1 VTEAAAGFIPDL
13 QAPAGRLAA
22 ALAARLEAERDRW
35 ALWIPAGFATGIGG
49 YFALEREP
57 AAWLGAVVLGLAVTA
72 GILGRRRPGLL
83 LACLALAVVA
93 AGFAA
98 AQFRTA
104 SVAAPVLQKRIGP
117 VAVSGRIAAVERRA
131 KGWRLTLETPEI
143 GFLEPARTP
152 ARIRVVVLHES
163 GGDFD
168 PGQRVRLRAVLRPP
182 PEPVAP
188 GAYDFARRA
197 FFQGLGGVGFAYGKV
212 RAATGPPGGLAGD
225 PVPARATAITFL
237 SRTWWT
243 RLRLITSE
251 RILAALPGESGPIA
265 AALMTGA
272 RGAIPEATL
281 TAMRD
286 SGLAHLLAISG
297 LHVGLVAGLLF
308 FGVRALL
315 ALVPAL
321 ALRYPIKKWA
331 AAAAGL
337 GAFAYLALTGASVP
351 TQRAYLMVGLVLL
364 GILLDR
370 SALSFRLIAWAAVV
384 VLAVAPESLLS
395 PSFQM
400 SFAAVAALIAAYEM
414 LRDRWRRLVAGNG
427 PPGGALGGVLAWA
440 GRQVSGAAI
449 SSVVAGLATAPF
461 AVYHFNRIAW
471 YGLAANVVAVPL
483 TALWIM
489 PWALVAFA
497 LMPFGAE
504 ELALAPMGWGI
515 EVMLAVAR
523 RVAAWPGAVSLVPV
537 MPTGALVSIALG
549 GLWLCLWRRPWRLLG
564 VLPILAGALAG
575 ALAVPPDILASGDA
589 KLMAVRDGTDGLYL
603 SSARVRRFDAG
614 IWRRRLGLEDSEPW
628 PHLGQAAE
636 GRLSCDP
643 LGCIYRA
650 RRQVVAL
657 TGDARALADDCAV
670 ASVVIS
676 REPVG
681 GRCKGPGLV
690 IDRFDL
696 WRQGGHAIWLGEK
709 EIRVETVRAH
719 RGVRPWVRQR
729 GGR

>member
-1 VTEAAAGFIPDL
+1 LVI
-13 QAPAGRLAA
+13 
-22 ALAARLEAERDRW
+22 
-35 ALWIPAGFATGIGG
+35 
-49 YFALEREP
+49 
-57 AAWLGAVVLGLAVTA
+57 
-72 GILGRRRPGLL
+72 
-83 LACLALAVVA
+83 
-93 AGFAA
+93 
-98 AQFRTA
+98 
-104 SVAAPVLQKRIGP
+104 
-117 VAVSGRIAAVERRA
+117 
-131 KGWRLTLETPEI
+131 
-143 GFLEPARTP
+143 
-152 ARIRVVVLHES
+152 
-163 GGDFD
+163 
-168 PGQRVRLRAVLRPP
+168 
-182 PEPVAP
+182 
-188 GAYDFARRA
+188 
-197 FFQGLGGVGFAYGKV
+197 
-212 RAATGPPGGLAGD
+212 
-225 PVPARATAITFL
+225 
-237 SRTWWT
+237 
-243 RLRLITSE
+243 SE
-251 RILAALPGESGPIA
+251 RILAALPGESGAIA

-308 FGVRALL
+308 FGIRASL

-331 AAAAGL
+331 AASAAL

-351 TQRAYLMVGLVLL
+351 TQRAFLMVGLVLL

-400 SFAAVAALIAAYEM
+400 SFAAVAALIAAYEV
-414 LRDRWRRLVAGNG
+414 LRDRWRRLFGGRGAIGG
-427 PPGGALGGVLAWA
+427 PLSWA
-440 GRQVSGAAI
+440 GRQVSGAAL
-449 SSVVAGLATAPF
+449 SSIIAGLATAPF

-504 ELALAPMGWGI
+504 GLALAPMGWGI
-515 EVMLAVAR
+515 EVVLAVAR
-523 RVAAWPGAVSLVPV
+523 QVAAWPGAVSLVAV
-537 MPTGALVSIALG
+537 MPIGALVSIALG

-564 VLPILAGALAG
+564 VLPIAAGALATS
-575 ALAVPPDILASGDA
+575 LAVPPDVLVSGDA
-589 KLMAVRDGTDGLYL
+589 KLMAVRDGAGGLYL
-603 SSARVRRFDAG
+603 SSAKLRRFDAG

-628 PHLGQAAE
+628 PRLGQAAE

-643 LGCIYRA
+643 LGCIYRV
-650 RRQVVAL
+650 RGQVVAL
-657 TGDARALADDCAV
+657 SGDGRALADDCAV

-676 REPVG
+676 REPVR
-681 GRCKGPGLV
+681 GRCQGPGLV

-696 WRQGGHAIWLGEK
+696 WRQGGHAIWLGDK
-709 EIRVETVRAH
+709 EIRVETVRDR
-719 RGVRPWVRQR
+719 RGARPWVRQR

>member
-1 VTEAAAGFIPDL
+1 MTEAAADFVPSL
-13 QAPAGRLAA
+13 RAPAGKLAA
-22 ALAARLEAERDRW
+22 GLAARLEAERDRW
-35 ALWIPAGFATGIGG
+35 ALWIPVGFAAGVGF
-49 YFALEREP
+49 YFELEREP
-57 AAWLGAVVLGLAVTA
+57 AAWLGAVVLGLAVA
-72 GILGRRRPGLL
+72 VGVLGRRRPGLL
-83 LACLALAVVA
+83 LAGLALAVVA

-104 SVAAPVLQKRIGP
+104 SVAAPVLDKRIGP
-117 VAVSGRIAAVERRA
+117 VAVSGRVVAVERRA
-131 KGWRLTLETPEI
+131 AGWRLTLEAPEI
-143 GFLEPARTP
+143 GFLEPERTP
-152 ARIRVVVLHES
+152 ARVRIVVRHES
-163 GGDFD
+163 GGDFE
-168 PGQRVRLRAVLRPP
+168 PGRWVRLRAVLRPP

-197 FFQGLGGVGFAYGKV
+197 YFQGLGGVGFAYGKV
-212 RAATGPPGGLAGD
+212 RAVARPPGSPED
-225 PVPARATAITFL
+225 ERTTAIPL
-237 SRTWWT
+237 ISRTWWT
-243 RLRLITSE
+243 RLRLVTSE
-251 RILAALPGESGPIA
+251 RILAALPGESGAVA

-308 FGVRALL
+308 FGVRAFL

-351 TQRAYLMVGLVLL
+351 TQRAFLMVGLVLL

-384 VLAVAPESLLS
+384 VLAIAPESLLS

-400 SFAAVAALIAAYEM
+400 SFAAVAALIAAYEV
-414 LRDRWRRLVAGNG
+414 LRDRWRRRFAGKG
-427 PPGGALGGVLAWA
+427 VPGGIPGGVLAWA
-440 GRQVSGAAI
+440 GKQVSGAAL

-504 ELALAPMGWGI
+504 GLALAPMGWGI
-515 EVMLAVAR
+515 EVVLAVAR
-523 RVAAWPGAVSLVPV
+523 RVAAWPGAVSLVAA
-537 MPTGALVSIALG
+537 MPIGALVSIALG
-549 GLWLCLWRRPWRLLG
+549 GLWLCLWRRTWRLLG
-564 VLPILAGALAG
+564 VLPILAGALA
-575 ALAVPPDILASGDA
+575 ASLAVPPDVLASGDA
-589 KLMAVRDGTDGLYL
+589 RLMAVRDDAGGLYL

-614 IWRRRLGLEDSEPW
+614 IWRRRLGFEDSEPW
-628 PHLGQAAE
+628 PRLGLAAA

-643 LGCIYRA
+643 LGCIYRV
-650 RRQVVAL
+650 RGQVVAL
-657 TGDARALADDCAV
+657 TGDARALSDDCAV

-676 REPVG
+676 REPVR
-681 GRCKGPGLV
+681 GRCQGPDLV

-709 EIRVETVRAH
+709 EIRVETVRGQ
-719 RGVRPWVRQR
+719 RGARPWVRR
-729 GGR
+729 R

>member
-1 VTEAAAGFIPDL
+1 MTEAAGDFVPEL
-13 QAPAGRLAA
+13 PGSLGRLTAG
-22 ALAARLEAERDRW
+22 LAARLEAERDRW
-35 ALWIPAGFATGIGG
+35 ALWIPAGFAAGVGC
-49 YFALEREP
+49 YFGLDREP
-57 AAWLGAVVLGLAVTA
+57 AAWLGAAVLGLAVAA
-72 GILGRRRPGLL
+72 GVLGRRRPGLL
-83 LACLALAVVA
+83 LACLALAVIS
-93 AGFAA
+93 AGFTA

-104 SVAAPVLQKRIGP
+104 SVAAPILEKRIGP
-117 VAVSGRIAAVERRA
+117 VAVSGRIVAVERRA
-131 KGWRLTLETPEI
+131 SGWRLTLEAPEI
-143 GFLEPARTP
+143 GFLEPGRTP
-152 ARIRVVVLHES
+152 ARVRIAVRDPS
-163 GGDFD
+163 GGQVA

-182 PEPVAP
+182 PEPAAP

-197 FFQGLGGVGFAYGKV
+197 YFQGLGGVGFAYGKV
-212 RAATGPPGGLAGD
+212 HAVGGVASSSGNDRTTAAPL
-225 PVPARATAITFL
+225 I

-243 RLRLITSE
+243 GLRQVISE
-251 RILAALPGESGPIA
+251 RILAALPGETGAVA

-272 RGAIPEATL
+272 RGAIPEDTL

-308 FGVRALL
+308 FSVRALL

-331 AAAAGL
+331 AAVAAL
-337 GAFAYLALTGASVP
+337 GAFAYLALTGATVP
-351 TQRAYLMVGLVLL
+351 TQRAFLMVGLVLL

-384 VLAVAPESLLS
+384 VLAVAPESLLG

-400 SFAAVAALIAAYEM
+400 SFGAVVALIAAYEV
-414 LRDRWRRLVAGNG
+414 LRDRWRRLF
-427 PPGGALGGVLAWA
+427 GGRGVLAWT
-440 GRQVSGAAI
+440 GQQISGAAL
-449 SSVVAGLATAPF
+449 SSIVAGLATAPF

-489 PWALVAFA
+489 PWALAAFA

-504 ELALAPMGWGI
+504 ALALAPMGWGI

-523 RVAAWPGAVSLVPV
+523 GVAAWPGAVSLVPV
-537 MPTGALVSIALG
+537 MPTGALVSMALG

-564 VLPILAGALAG
+564 LLPILAGALAG
-575 ALAVPPDILASGDA
+575 SLAVPPDVLASGDA
-589 KLMAVRDGTDGLYL
+589 KLMAVRDGAGRLYL

-614 IWRRRLGLEDSEPW
+614 IWRRRLGLADSEPW
-628 PHLGQAAE
+628 PRLGQAAE

-650 RRQVVAL
+650 HGEVVAL
-657 TGDARALADDCAV
+657 TGDGRALADDCAV

-676 REPVG
+676 REPVR
-681 GRCKGPGLV
+681 GRCKGPEVV

-696 WRQGGHAIWLGEK
+696 WRNGGHAIWLGEK

-719 RGVRPWVRQR
+719 RGDRPWVRQR
-729 GGR
+729 

>member
-1 VTEAAAGFIPDL
+1 MSEAAADVVPKL
-13 QAPAGRLAA
+13 PASAGKLAA
-22 ALAARLEAERDRW
+22 GLAARLEAERDRW
-35 ALWIPAGFATGIGG
+35 ALWIPVGFAAGVGG

-57 AAWLGAVVLGLAVTA
+57 AAWLGAVVLGLAAAA
-72 GILGRRRPGLL
+72 GVLGRRRPGLL
-83 LACLALAVVA
+83 LACLALAVVS

-104 SVAAPVLQKRIGP
+104 SVAAPVLEKRIGP
-117 VAVSGRIAAVERRA
+117 VAVSGRIVAVERRA
-131 KGWRLTLETPEI
+131 AGWRLTLEAPEI
-143 GFLEPARTP
+143 GFLEPERTP
-152 ARIRVVVLHES
+152 ARVRVVVLHAS
-163 GGDFD
+163 GGHVE

-182 PEPVAP
+182 PEPAAP

-197 FFQGLGGVGFAYGKV
+197 YFQGLGGVGFAYGKV
-212 RAATGPPGGLAGD
+212 RAVADVPGD
-225 PVPARATAITFL
+225 PDPARATTIPFV

-243 RLRLITSE
+243 RLRLVTSE
-251 RILAALPGESGPIA
+251 RILAALPGEPGAIA

-331 AAAAGL
+331 AAAAAL

-351 TQRAYLMVGLVLL
+351 TQRAFLMVGLVLL
-364 GILLDR
+364 GVLLDR

-400 SFAAVAALIAAYEM
+400 SFAAVAALIAAYEV
-414 LRDRWRRLVAGNG
+414 LRDRWWRLFAGRG
-427 PPGGALGGVLAWA
+427 LLAWA
-440 GRQVSGAAI
+440 GQQVSSAAL

-483 TALWIM
+483 TALWVM

-497 LMPFGAE
+497 LMPIGAE

-537 MPTGALVSIALG
+537 MPNGALVSIALG
-549 GLWLCLWRRPWRLLG
+549 GLWLCLWRHSWRRLG
-564 VLPILAGALAG
+564 VLPILAGALAA

-589 KLMAVRDGTDGLYL
+589 RLMAVRDGAGGLYL
-603 SSARVRRFDAG
+603 SSAKVRRFDAG

-628 PHLGQAAE
+628 PRLGLAAE

-650 RRQVVAL
+650 RGQVVAL
-657 TGDARALADDCAV
+657 TGDGRALADDCAV

-676 REPVG
+676 REPVR

-696 WRQGGHAIWLGEK
+696 WRQGGHAIWLGEQ
-709 EIRVETVRAH
+709 EIRVETVRDR
-719 RGVRPWVRQR
+719 RGDRPWVRQR
-729 GGR
+729 RTP

>member
-1 VTEAAAGFIPDL
+1 MTEAAANFIPDL
-13 QAPAGRLAA
+13 HAPATRLATG
-22 ALAARLEAERDRW
+22 LAARLEAERDRW
-35 ALWIPAGFATGIGG
+35 ALWIPAGFATGIGF
-49 YFALEREP
+49 YFALDREP
-57 AAWLGAVVLGLAVTA
+57 VAWLGAAVLGLAVTA
-72 GILGRRRPGLL
+72 AVLGRRRPGIL
-83 LACLALAVVA
+83 LACLVFAVFS

-104 SVAAPVLQKRIGP
+104 WVAAPILEKRIGP

-131 KGWRLTLETPEI
+131 SGWRLILEAPKI
-143 GFLEPARTP
+143 GFLEPSQTP
-152 ARIRVVVLHES
+152 ARVRVAVLDAS
-163 GGDFD
+163 GGAFQ

-197 FFQGLGGVGFAYGKV
+197 YFQGLGGVGFAYGKV
-212 RAATGPPGGLAGD
+212 RAAGDLSGDLSGGLESGFTTV
-225 PVPARATAITFL
+225 VPFISRA
-237 SRTWWT
+237 WWT

-251 RILAALPGESGPIA
+251 RILAALPGESGAVA

-272 RGAIPEATL
+272 RGAIPKATL

-308 FGVRALL
+308 FSIRALL

-331 AAAAGL
+331 AVAAGL
-337 GAFAYLALTGASVP
+337 GAFAYLALTGATVP
-351 TQRAYLMVGLVLL
+351 TQRAYLMVSLVLL
-364 GILLDR
+364 GVLLDR
-370 SALSFRLIAWAAVV
+370 NALSFRLVAWAAVV
-384 VLAVAPESLLS
+384 VLAIAPESLLS
-395 PSFQM
+395 PSFQL

-414 LRDRWRRLVAGNG
+414 LRDRSRRFFAGRG
-427 PPGGALGGVLAWA
+427 IFAWA
-440 GRQVSGAAI
+440 GLQVSSAAF

-461 AVYHFNRIAW
+461 GIYHFNRIAW

-489 PWALVAFA
+489 PWALAAFV

-504 ELALAPMGWGI
+504 GLALTPMGWGI

-537 MPTGALVSIALG
+537 MPLAALVSIALG
-549 GLWLCLWRRPWRLLG
+549 GLWLCLWRRAWRLLG
-564 VLPILAGALAG
+564 LLPILAGAMAA
-575 ALAVPPDILASGDA
+575 ALTVPPDVLASGDA
-589 KLMAVRDGTDGLYL
+589 KLMAVRDGANGLYL
-603 SSARVRRFDAG
+603 SSAKLRRFDAG

-628 PHLGQAAE
+628 PHLGDAAE
-636 GRLSCDP
+636 GRLTCDP
-643 LGCIYRA
+643 LGCIYRT
-650 RRQVVAL
+650 RGQVVAL
-657 TGDARALADDCAV
+657 SGDGRGLADDCAV
-670 ASVVIS
+670 ASLVIS
-676 REPVG
+676 REPVR
-681 GRCKGPGLV
+681 GRCKGPDLV

-696 WRQGGHAIWLGEK
+696 WREGGHAIWLGEQ
-709 EIRVETVRAH
+709 EIRVETVRER
-719 RGVRPWVRQR
+719 RGDRPWVRKR
-729 GGR
+729 